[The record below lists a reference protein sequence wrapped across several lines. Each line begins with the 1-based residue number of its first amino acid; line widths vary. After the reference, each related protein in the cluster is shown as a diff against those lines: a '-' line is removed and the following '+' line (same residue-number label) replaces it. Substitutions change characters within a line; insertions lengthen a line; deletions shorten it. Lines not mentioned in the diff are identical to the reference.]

1 LFKFQTFYA
10 VELKKMQ
17 PAYKPGSVFRIH
29 AMSAIYLV
37 LPSPTSFSGPPLG
50 IGRATLKYR
59 YTWPYNP

>member
-1 LFKFQTFYA
+1 MLLNF
-10 VELKKMQ
+10 KKMQ

-50 IGRATLKYR
+50 IGRAALKYR
-59 YTWPYNP
+59 YT